1 MEQLLYIYP
10 KINNTYYIY
19 INRVEETKTK
29 ENRKNARKGKKT
41 NKKNKKKHV
50 YWALLWVI
58 VCLSFSQSCMQ
69 AAKVLLTYISS

>member
-29 ENRKNARKGKKT
+29 ENRKKANKKT
-41 NKKNKKKHV
+41 KKKHV